1 MPLNPVNHN
10 ISMDATE
17 SAGTSVHVTTTSC
30 TPPPSYNINLPL
42 EHPCTLP
49 SDCGAPP
56 SYQEAINNYAPPP
69 PSYDSL
75 FGRIR
80 EVQKV
85 SKGVFDFIKNIIILL
100 VCTIGFTIIFVMTIV
115 VPICMIIIGGMYLY
129 KCPQG
134 EYIPV
139 YLLVGGIIGVFKQLL
154 HLSAYVRRREERDEE
169 RIRQSTTQTV
179 INCFMLAWLIIG
191 TTWVYQAYEPNYDS
205 SKAIYCNK
213 TLYLFAFWLINSIYI
228 CFGIYIAG
236 YCSFSVA
243 SIAFQ
248 RPLPNFM

>member
-56 SYQEAINNYAPPP
+56 SYQEAINNY
-69 PSYDSL
+69 
-75 FGRIR
+75 
-80 EVQKV
+80 V
-85 SKGVFDFIKNIIILL
+85 
-100 VCTIGFTIIFVMTIV
+100 GFTIIFVMTIV

-191 TTWVYQAYEPNYDS
+191 RQVYYN
-205 SKAIYCNK
+205 
-213 TLYLFAFWLINSIYI
+213 L
-228 CFGIYIAG
+228 
-236 YCSFSVA
+236 
-243 SIAFQ
+243 
-248 RPLPNFM
+248 